1 MRSDEYSEWDEYIG
15 LEAMKHIVENAIT
28 EIAATSYAIQSK
40 PTEGDKPLPECGV
53 RRWNEETL
61 TRQGEILDVVRASLC
76 ALRNQLSQ
84 CTMVGTKIMANGE
97 SIIKEETREEQS

>member
-28 EIAATSYAIQSK
+28 EIAQTVNAIR
-40 PTEGDKPLPECGV
+40 DKRTTDMESAIK
-53 RRWNEETL
+53 TL
-61 TRQGEILDVVRASLC
+61 HRNSEYLDVVRASLC

-97 SIIKEETREEQS
+97 STIKEETREEQS